1 MNYKPLKDQIVLVTG
16 SSRGIGKAIAHRFA
30 NAGATIIV
38 NSSKSVDEALAVLSD
53 LPRSNPHQK
62 DHSFI
67 AADMGEPSQILK
79 LVKSVEERYG
89 HLDVLINNAATT
101 TFIKHSDL
109 DKLSIDLSDQM
120 YKTNFRGPLVLI
132 QQALPLLKKGKHPQ
146 IINIVSTAA
155 TTAMGSNVVYCAMKA
170 ALLNL
175 TYSLA
180 RALAPDIRVN
190 AVSPGLIK
198 TELTKAWKEY
208 HEGHLLKTPL
218 QRLGL
223 PEDIAEAAI
232 SVATSLPFVTGQNLI
247 VDGGR
252 GLI

>member
-1 MNYKPLKDQIVLVTG
+1 MNKPLNDQIVLVTG
-16 SSRGIGKAIAHRFA
+16 SSRGIGKAIANRFA

-38 NSSKSVDEALAVLSD
+38 NSSKSVDEAQKTLSD
-53 LPRSNPHQK
+53 LPAPRNEK
-62 DHSFI
+62 NHSFI
-67 AADMGEPSQILK
+67 QADMGEPSQILK
-79 LVKSVEERYG
+79 LVKSIEERYG
-89 HLDVLINNAATT
+89 RLDILINNAATT
-101 TFIKHSDL
+101 TFIKHNDL
-109 DKLSIDLSDQM
+109 DKLSIDVSDQI
-120 YKTNFRGPLVLI
+120 YKTNFRGPLLLI
-132 QQALPLLKKGKHPQ
+132 RQALPLLKKGSHPQ

-208 HEGHLLKTPL
+208 HEAHLVKTPL
-218 QRLGL
+218 QRLGT
-223 PEDIAEAAI
+223 EQDIAEAAI
-232 SVATSLPFVTGQNLI
+232 SLANSLPFVTGHNLV
-247 VDGGR
+247 VDGGKI
-252 GLI
+252 LSD

>member
-1 MNYKPLKDQIVLVTG
+1 MNPKPLKDQIVLVTG
-16 SSRGIGKAIAHRFA
+16 SSRGIGKAIANRFA
-30 NAGATIIV
+30 AAGGRVVINARTSI
-38 NSSKSVDEALAVLSD
+38 DEGQKTFSELAGE
-53 LPRSNPHQK
+53 N
-62 DHSFI
+62 HSFI
-67 AADMGEPSQILK
+67 PADVGEPPQILK

-89 HLDVLINNAATT
+89 HLDILINNAATT
-101 TFIKHSDL
+101 TFIKHSNL

-120 YKTNFRGPLVLI
+120 YKTNFRGPLLLI
-132 QQALPLLKKGKHPQ
+132 QQALPLLKNGKHPQ

-190 AVSPGLIK
+190 AISPGLIK
-198 TELTKAWKEY
+198 TELTQAWKEY
-208 HEGHLLKTPL
+208 HEEYLLKTPL
-218 QRLGL
+218 QRLGI
-223 PEDIAEAAI
+223 PADIAEAAL

-247 VDGGR
+247 VDGGNWLS
-252 GLI
+252 GISP

>member
-1 MNYKPLKDQIVLVTG
+1 MNKPLNDQIVLVTG
-16 SSRGIGKAIAHRFA
+16 SSRGIGKAIANRFA

-38 NSSKSVDEALAVLSD
+38 NSSKSVDEALATLSD
-53 LPRSNPHQK
+53 LSGK

-67 AADMGEPSQILK
+67 PADIGEPSQILK
-79 LVKSVEERYG
+79 LIKSIEERYG
-89 HLDVLINNAATT
+89 RLDILINNAATT

-109 DKLSIDLSDQM
+109 DKLSIDLSDRI
-120 YKTNFRGPLVLI
+120 YKTNFRGPLLLI
-132 QQALPLLKKGKHPQ
+132 REALPLLKNGRHPQ
-146 IINIVSTAA
+146 IINIVSTAG

-190 AVSPGLIK
+190 AISPGLIK
-198 TELTKAWKEY
+198 TELTKAWKEH
-208 HEGHLLKTPL
+208 HEEHLLKTPL

-223 PEDIAEAAI
+223 PEDIAEAAL
-232 SVATSLPFVTGQNLI
+232 SVATSLPFVTGHNLI
-247 VDGGR
+247 VDGGKI
-252 GLI
+252 LSD

>member
-1 MNYKPLKDQIVLVTG
+1 MLNHKPLKDQVVLVTG
-16 SSRGIGKAIAHRFA
+16 SSRGIGKAIANRFS
-30 NAGATIIV
+30 NAGATIMV
-38 NSSKSVDEALAVLSD
+38 NSSKSVDEGQKTLSE
-53 LPRSNPHQK
+53 LNGNG
-62 DHSFI
+62 HSFI
-67 AADMGEPSQILK
+67 QADVGEPSQILK

-89 HLDVLINNAATT
+89 HLDILINNAATT

-109 DKLSIDLSDQM
+109 DKLSIDLSDQI
-120 YKTNFRGPLVLI
+120 YKTNFRGPLLLI
-132 QQALPLLKKGKHPQ
+132 QQALPLLKNGKHPQ

-155 TTAMGSNVVYCAMKA
+155 TTAMGSNIVYCAMKA

-190 AVSPGLIK
+190 AISPGLIK

-208 HEGHLLKTPL
+208 HEEYLLKTPL

-223 PEDIAEAAI
+223 PADIAEAAL
-232 SVATSLPFVTGQNLI
+232 SMATSLPFVTGQNLVI
-247 VDGGR
+247 DGGNWLS
-252 GLI
+252 GISP